1 MYHILFTPCYDKDD
15 LHSHN
20 SFDSSVIKREKA
32 GHIANAIFVPLNS
45 STSSKHMFMAVSDFG
60 AWKRN
65 YLNLTLSVQS
75 SPPYPGESQTLHSR
89 EGFTRQILRFLGNE
103 NS

>member
-1 MYHILFTPCYDKDD
+1 MYHILFTPWYDKDD
-15 LHSHN
+15 LRSHN

-60 AWKRN
+60 AWKKK
-65 YLNLTLSVQS
+65 LFEPDTFGSII
-75 SPPYPGESQTLHSR
+75 PTPGKGGGGVW
-89 EGFTRQILRFLGNE
+89 GFDLISTLRFVGRG
-103 NS
+103 